1 MLYLQVEGD
10 KNANVPLKN
19 KPGQTATLV
28 CFWFFFSKINMGHN
42 HPMLTNIFDVGVFQ
56 DMNFRVP
63 NRVCACVCAQI
74 LPLCLFRK
82 FKEKSPVISSA
93 QYLTSSVPHTGYGT
107 LDLANLDAAVGASY
121 H

>member
-1 MLYLQVEGD
+1 M
-10 KNANVPLKN
+10 KN
-19 KPGQTATLV
+19 KPGQTAKLIVVV
-28 CFWFFFSKINMGHN
+28 CVFFNLKINIGHN
-42 HPMLTNIFDVGVFQ
+42 RPMLTNIFDVGVLQ
-56 DMNFRVP
+56 DINFRVQ

-82 FKEKSPVISSA
+82 CKEKSPVISSD
-93 QYLTSSVPHTGYGT
+93 QYVTSSVPHTGYGT